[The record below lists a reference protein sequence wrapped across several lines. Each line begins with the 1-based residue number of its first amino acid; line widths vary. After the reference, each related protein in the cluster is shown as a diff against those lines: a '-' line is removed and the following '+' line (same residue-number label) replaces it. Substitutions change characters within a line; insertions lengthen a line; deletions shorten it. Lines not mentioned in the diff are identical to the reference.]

1 MSEQREKKNPTVR
14 ILYGTYP
21 DGLGQLSLGLTD
33 LSGLA
38 VIFGLLQAGCGSDM
52 PPQSHHESNAQTQ
65 SNEQGNVREQELGH
79 VGDNVKFFEVGANP
93 VRVAYPV
100 DASSGCCH
108 LVLEKQID
116 VKGENEGEQGQDSQL
131 WKADDFE
138 VSGLEWEGDHEEPV
152 DRKRFPSLCLSVSVF
167 VCLCFC
173 SLF

>member
-1 MSEQREKKNPTVR
+1 MRTGGRGISTLR

-21 DGLGQLSLGLTD
+21 DGHGQLSLRLTH
-33 LSGLA
+33 LSGLV
-38 VIFGLLQAGCGSDM
+38 VIPGLLQAGCGSDM
-52 PPQSHHESNAQTQ
+52 PPQGHYESNAQTQ
-65 SNEQGNVREQELGH
+65 SNEQGYVNEQKLGH
-79 VGDNVKFFEVGANP
+79 VGDNVKFFEVGPKP

-138 VSGLEWEGDHEEPV
+138 VSSLEWERDHEEPV
-152 DRKRFPSLCLSVSVF
+152 DRKRFSSLCLSVSVF